1 MPKPAR
7 DLIRDAAGSGPSL
20 AAAGLPLCGRLLLGG
35 VFAFSGWSK
44 LRDPQFFAFAIKAFR
59 LGLPESWIVALSFVL
74 AWLEVLCA
82 GLLVLGAWTRAA
94 AAITA
99 GLMILFSGLILS
111 LLVRGLSVDCPCFGA
126 SSFLCTGPLGACHL
140 ARNVLLAALALYVAR
155 RGPGALALDG
165 RTRLTA
171 FASPAGRG

>member
-1 MPKPAR
+1 M
-7 DLIRDAAGSGPSL
+7 
-20 AAAGLPLCGRLLLGG
+20 
-35 VFAFSGWSK
+35 FAFSGWSK

-59 LGLPESWIVALSFVL
+59 LGLPEPWIVALSFVL

-94 AAITA
+94 AVIIA

-140 ARNVLLAALALYVAR
+140 ARNVVLAALAFYVAR
-155 RGPGALALDG
+155 RGAGALALDG
-165 RTRLTA
+165 RTR
-171 FASPAGRG
+171 FKESPSPAARG